1 MKTLETLVVRT
12 NAARARLARL
22 QDQVRAAPG
31 SSPVVRRSL
40 EELSTALE
48 ELHVANEHLH
58 GQIAEL
64 TALRKSETA
73 LAERFAEFIDMLPVA
88 CLWTDDN
95 GTIDEANAAAAE
107 LLNVAAARL
116 TGKPLSLFVS
126 ERHQFFDALA
136 TLGARQTD
144 HLETEIVLR
153 PRERR
158 QRRVQMV
165 AHRLR
170 HDRRLAWTL
179 QPVDQQA
186 AATETGRRKA
196 G

>member
-12 NAARARLARL
+12 NAARGRLSRL
-22 QDQVRAAPG
+22 QDQARVAPVP
-31 SSPVVRRSL
+31 SAVVRKSL

-58 GQIAEL
+58 AQIAEL
-64 TALRKSETA
+64 SALRQSETA
-73 LAERFAEFIDMLPVA
+73 LAERFAEFLDVLPVA

-95 GTIDEANAAAAE
+95 GTISEANAAAAE

-116 TGKPLSLFVS
+116 PGKPLSLFVS
-126 ERHQFFDALA
+126 ERQEFFAALA
-136 TLGARQTD
+136 TLGTRQTD
-144 HLETEIVLR
+144 HLETEMVLR

-170 HDRRLAWTL
+170 HDARLAWTL
-179 QPVDQQA
+179 QPVDQTTA
-186 AATETGRRKA
+186 ASETDRRKA

>member
-1 MKTLETLVVRT
+1 MKTPETLVVRT
-12 NAARARLARL
+12 NAARGRLARL
-22 QDQVRAAPG
+22 QDQARVAPV
-31 SSPVVRRSL
+31 PPAVVRKSL

-58 GQIAEL
+58 AQIAEL
-64 TALRKSETA
+64 TALRQNESA
-73 LAERFAEFIDMLPVA
+73 LAERFAEFLDLLPVA

-95 GTIDEANAAAAE
+95 GTIDEASAAAAE

-116 TGKPLSLFVS
+116 PGKPLSLFVS
-126 ERHQFFDALA
+126 ERQEFFAALA
-136 TLGARQTD
+136 TLATRQAD
-144 HLETEIVLR
+144 HVDTEIVLR

-158 QRRVQMV
+158 QRRVKLV

-170 HDRRLAWTL
+170 HDARLVWTL
-179 QPVDQQA
+179 QPVDEA
-186 AATETGRRKA
+186 AVASETDRRKA